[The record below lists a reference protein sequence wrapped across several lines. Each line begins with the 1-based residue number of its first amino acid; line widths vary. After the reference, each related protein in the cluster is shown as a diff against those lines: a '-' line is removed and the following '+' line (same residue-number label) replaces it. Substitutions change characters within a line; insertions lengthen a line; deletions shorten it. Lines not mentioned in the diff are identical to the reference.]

1 MHAGRVRMLDNLPV
15 GIYVAGTS
23 PMHRL
28 RARTKLLALAWFAVI
43 FFFANHKTFRFG
55 TYLTAFALL
64 AVALLI
70 ARVDLA
76 YVWRRL
82 RWLAILLAIS
92 IPFSLIWTPGDT
104 WRSFG
109 PLVITV
115 THLRLTLGPL
125 AIALDR
131 VQVPLGP
138 IVITYDGIWFTISF
152 TAIFLLLYLG
162 SMTLTLTTTPVA
174 LAEGIVLLLRPL
186 KSLRLPVDEFG
197 LMTLVALRFVPV
209 LVDESEQPIKAQI
222 SPGAELTT
230 GSFSARVRGIST
242 LLVPLVQGALRRA
255 EAASW
260 AFESRGYGVS
270 SGATLLHEGPL
281 RVPDW
286 LVLAGGVARS
296 RPPYRRGGAPHP
308 GPTCPRGPCR
318 PAFL

>member
-1 MHAGRVRMLDNLPV
+1 MLDNLPV

-23 PMHRL
+23 PVHRL

-43 FFFANHKTFRFG
+43 FFLANHKTFHFG
-55 TYLTAFALL
+55 TYLTAFGLL
-64 AVALLI
+64 ALALLI

-138 IVITYDGIWFTISF
+138 VVITYDGIWFTISF

-174 LAEGIVLLLRPL
+174 LAEGVVLLLRPL
-186 KSLRLPVDEFG
+186 KVLRLPVDEFG

-209 LVDESEQPIKAQI
+209 LVDETEQLIKAQL
-222 SPGAELTT
+222 SRGAELTT
-230 GSFSARVRGIST
+230 GSFGARVRGIST

-255 EAASW
+255 EALSW

-286 LVLAGGVARS
+286 LVLAGVLALTGLA
-296 RPPYRRGGAPHP
+296 YWRG
-308 GPTCPRGPCR
+308 
-318 PAFL
+318 